1 MIAYRR
7 ASMPPGNPSEASE
20 SPEVATS
27 SAVPT
32 SRRIPVS
39 RTSFRYRSG
48 GEARPDSGAS
58 PATWLLD
65 RAGDGEDG
73 QVHGDEEAA
82 DDAAEEH
89 HHDRLDHAGEGGHR
103 RVYLVVV
110 EVGDLAEHLIHRAGR
125 LADADHLHHHAGEH
139 LRLRQRLHDR
149 LALGDLL
156 LGVADRLLH

>member
-20 SPEVATS
+20 SPAVATS

-32 SRRIPVS
+32 SRRMPVS

-103 RVYLVVV
+103 SVHLVVV

-125 LADADHLHHHAGEH
+125 LADADHLHHHAGNTFVSDSGCTIVLPSEIFS
-139 LRLRQRLHDR
+139 L
-149 LALGDLL
+149 
-156 LGVADRLLH
+156 V